1 MYATLL
7 PANADGKRMIV
18 YTSSVRIPQGTKKNA
33 KGKTVTKYKYKH
45 PILKKIGY
53 VEDLLHEFED
63 PLAHFK
69 EEAKKITEKEKQN
82 FNESIITTEFS
93 SQEEF
98 GEDDVIDTFNY
109 GYAII
114 AAIYHELEI
123 HYLLNNRR
131 RYTKAR
137 YNQNMIFFLLVID
150 RIIRQSSKL
159 GAWNIRDRYFDNFR
173 FSLDDM
179 YRSLDFFADNKVDL
193 LKSVHKRVIKR
204 YKRNTDLLFYD
215 VTNYYF
221 EIDEEDELRKKGVSK
236 EHRPNPIVQ
245 MGLFMDDMGF
255 PVNYQ
260 LFPGNNNDCTT
271 LIPGMETLGFDLNY
285 NNLIYV
291 ADKGMMSGKNIRR
304 IISEKSGYI
313 ISYSVRG
320 AEKEIQDY
328 ILDEEGYVEWR
339 RQQDEETEE
348 ESFKCKSRIHPR
360 SIWIETYK
368 KTQNGMQIQKTQFR
382 VNERQIVFYSPK
394 YAAKAKQDRKHAI
407 EKAKKIAAGQY
418 GKKILNKGALKYV
431 KRECY
436 NTKTNE
442 INSDEWDDLTA
453 FDTDKV
459 KAEEKFDG
467 YYMIMSNVIGLGEL
481 ETPFAAQH
489 RWTKDGFYQLNRK
502 VTDSDIIGMYKGLWK
517 IEQSFRITK
526 SDLEARP
533 VFVRREKRIEAHFLI
548 CFISL
553 LIVRILEQRTGLPAS
568 RIINEIQKAQ
578 LTEDNGLYKAIHY
591 NKDLNHI
598 GECLGLNFKKK
609 RFSQKEI
616 KDFIATAKKFGSD

>member
-1 MYATLL
+1 MYATML

-18 YTSSVRIPQGTKKNA
+18 YTSSVRIPNGTKKNA
-33 KGKTVTKYKYKH
+33 KGRIVTKYKYKH
-45 PILKKIGY
+45 PIIKKIGY
-53 VEDLLHEFED
+53 VEDFLGEYED
-63 PLAHFK
+63 PLLHFK
-69 EEAKKITEKEKQN
+69 EEAKRITEEEKQI
-82 FNESIITTEFS
+82 FNEKKITTEFS
-93 SQEEF
+93 FQEEF
-98 GEDDVIDTFNY
+98 GEDEVIDAFNY
-109 GYAII
+109 GYSII
-114 AAIYHELEI
+114 ATIYHELEI

-150 RIIRQSSKL
+150 RIIKQSSKL
-159 GAWNIRDRYFDNFR
+159 GAWNTRESYFENFH
-173 FSLDDM
+173 FSLDDV

-193 LKSVHKRVIKR
+193 LKSVNKRVVKR

-215 VTNYYF
+215 VTNFYF
-221 EIDEEDELRKKGVSK
+221 EIDEEDDLRKKGVSK

-271 LIPGMETLGFDLNY
+271 LIPGMETLGFDLDY

-304 IISEKSGYI
+304 IISEKSGYV
-313 ISYSVRG
+313 ISYSVRR
-320 AEKEIQDY
+320 AEKEIQKY
-328 ILDEEGYVEWR
+328 ILKEEGYVDWTNSNN
-339 RQQDEETEE
+339 EETGE

-360 SIWIETYK
+360 DIWIETYEKTPNGMHIK
-368 KTQNGMQIQKTQFR
+368 KTKFR

-431 KRECY
+431 KRECF

-442 INSDEWDDLTA
+442 INSEDWDDLTA
-453 FDTDKV
+453 FDQEKL
-459 KAEEKFDG
+459 KAEELLDG
-467 YYMIMSNVIGLGEL
+467 YYVIMSNVIGLEDF
-481 ETPFAAQH
+481 EPPFTAKH
-489 RWTKDGFYQLNRK
+489 RWTRDGFYQLNRK

-553 LIVRILEQRTGLPAS
+553 LILRILEHKTGFTAA
-568 RIINEIQKAQ
+568 RISKEIQETKV
-578 LTEDNGLYKAIHY
+578 TEDNGFYKAIHY

-609 RFSQKEI
+609 RFSRKEI
-616 KDFIATAKKFGSD
+616 KDFIALSKKFGSD